1 MIPRCAWSS
10 LEFKKH
16 RYRCVDCGY
25 ENHADV
31 VGAMNVLVRG
41 HRVLACGESAQSGRS
56 MKQEPT
62 EATRRSSRGAVG
74 IPFL

>member
-1 MIPRCAWSS
+1 
-10 LEFKKH
+10 
-16 RYRCVDCGY
+16 
-25 ENHADV
+25 
-31 VGAMNVLVRG
+31 
-41 HRVLACGESAQSGRS
+41 GESAQSGRS